1 MYLIVTSEKGNAVM
15 VNGIIIQRK
24 CSNIYKGVEGDNWYL
39 NDKYPEIFEEYFDEN
54 VEKAWYDDEFVDVI
68 NDESIIK
75 KYIELSHDED
85 IEFRLILC
93 ETIKKRPCFV
103 SVSKYR
109 KIKFLGYDYAYTGG
123 SYYSAV
129 YNEIC
134 LGSFDEFKHF
144 ELNEN
149 GLLQNE
155 DEVINYIRFREKMIS
170 CGKNLELGDFIIYRL
185 YEVELETI

>member
-1 MYLIVTSEKGNAVM
+1 M